1 MNNRLAAA
9 TLAGAALFGLP
20 AAAAPVFDIPA
31 ADAFFVAF
39 DGVGDLVFE
48 AEAIFE
54 DIGAPDDLSAFFA
67 LSFDVADPYATAA
80 ATFDLSNADGLFLGG
95 VASLIDFSE
104 DLLVLTFSG
113 LDGSAAAAFGSTLTF
128 ELFFVDA
135 VGADPLA
142 GLDDGGIY
150 SVAGVGVGV
159 GSEDVAPVPLPATGS
174 LLLAVLGSAAG
185 LSFMRRTCVG

>member
-1 MNNRLAAA
+1 MNNLFAAA

-39 DGVGDLVFE
+39 DGIGDLVFE
-48 AEAIFE
+48 SEAIVDGVE
-54 DIGAPDDLSAFFA
+54 APADLSAFFA
-67 LSFDVADPYATAA
+67 LSFNLANPYGTAE
-80 ATFDLSNADGLFLGG
+80 ATFDLSDEDGLFLSG

-113 LDGSAAAAFGSTLTF
+113 LDGSAAAAFGSTVTF

-142 GLDDGGIY
+142 GLADGGTY
-150 SVAGVGVGV
+150 NVAGVGVG
-159 GSEDVAPVPLPATGS
+159 SENVAPVPLPATGS

-185 LSFMRRTCVG
+185 LSFMRRMRVG

>member
-1 MNNRLAAA
+1 MLRPGDILTHCCTGGNMRVLGDDGHVLPELRRLHE
-9 TLAGAALFGLP
+9 AGVVL
-20 AAAAPVFDIPA
+20 D
-31 ADAFFVAF
+31 
-39 DGVGDLVFE
+39 VGH
-48 AEAIFE
+48 
-54 DIGAPDDLSAFFA
+54 GTGSFA
-67 LSFDVADPYATAA
+67 YATAE
-80 ATFDLSNADGLFLGG
+80 ATFDLSDDDGLFLGG